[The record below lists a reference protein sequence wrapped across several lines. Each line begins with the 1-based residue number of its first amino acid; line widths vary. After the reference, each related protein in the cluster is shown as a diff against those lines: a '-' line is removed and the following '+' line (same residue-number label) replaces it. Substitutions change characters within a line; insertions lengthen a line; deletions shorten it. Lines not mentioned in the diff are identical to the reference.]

1 LRKNYHNVQKKNSMN
16 SMNIMKNT
24 EEREKMNVI
33 IIILSGILCAS
44 LGQVFW
50 KLGMNAVGAIDN
62 FSISGIVSMFLNP
75 LVFLGLLMYGL
86 STIFWLIALSQKD
99 LSYVYPF
106 VALTFIIVLLLSKF
120 LLHENVGL
128 YRIVGT
134 LIIIAGLIIVVNT

>member
-1 LRKNYHNVQKKNSMN
+1 MN
-16 SMNIMKNT
+16 TLNIMKNT

-33 IIILSGILCAS
+33 IIILCGILCAS

-50 KLGMNAVGAIDN
+50 KVGMNAVGAIDN

-106 VALTFIIVLLLSKF
+106 IALTFIIVLLLSKF
-120 LLHENVGL
+120 LLHENVGT

>member
-1 LRKNYHNVQKKNSMN
+1 
-16 SMNIMKNT
+16 MKNT

-106 VALTFIIVLLLSKF
+106 IALTFIIVLLFSKF
-120 LLHENVGL
+120 LLHENVGI

-134 LIIIAGLIIVVNT
+134 LIIIAGLIIVVNS

>member
-1 LRKNYHNVQKKNSMN
+1 
-16 SMNIMKNT
+16 
-24 EEREKMNVI
+24 MNVI
-33 IIILSGILCAS
+33 LIILTGILCAS

-106 VALTFIIVLLLSKF
+106 IALTFIIVLLLSKF

>member
-1 LRKNYHNVQKKNSMN
+1 
-16 SMNIMKNT
+16 MNIMKNT

-106 VALTFIIVLLLSKF
+106 IALTFIIVLLLSKF
-120 LLHENVGL
+120 LLHENVGI

>member
-1 LRKNYHNVQKKNSMN
+1 MSRKKFYET
-16 SMNIMKNT
+16 MNIMKNT

-120 LLHENVGL
+120 LLHENVGI

>member
-1 LRKNYHNVQKKNSMN
+1 
-16 SMNIMKNT
+16 MNIMKNT

>member
-1 LRKNYHNVQKKNSMN
+1 MSRKNSVNIMNV
-16 SMNIMKNT
+16 MKNT
-24 EEREKMNVI
+24 KEREKMNVI

-50 KLGMNAVGAIDN
+50 KLGMNAVGAIEN

-106 VALTFIIVLLLSKF
+106 IALTFIIVLLLSKF
-120 LLHENVGL
+120 LLHENVGI

>member
-1 LRKNYHNVQKKNSMN
+1 
-16 SMNIMKNT
+16 MKNT

-106 VALTFIIVLLLSKF
+106 IALTFIIVLLFSKF
-120 LLHENVGL
+120 LLHENVGI

>member
-1 LRKNYHNVQKKNSMN
+1 MSRKKFYET
-16 SMNIMKNT
+16 MNIMKNT

-106 VALTFIIVLLLSKF
+106 IALTFIIVLLLSKF

>member
-1 LRKNYHNVQKKNSMN
+1 
-16 SMNIMKNT
+16 MNIMKNT

-33 IIILSGILCAS
+33 IIILTGILCAS

-106 VALTFIIVLLLSKF
+106 IALTFIIVLLLSKF
-120 LLHENVGL
+120 LLHENVGI

>member
-1 LRKNYHNVQKKNSMN
+1 MNVL
-16 SMNIMKNT
+16 KNT
-24 EEREKMNVI
+24 KERENMNVI
-33 IIILSGILCAS
+33 LIILTGILCAS

-106 VALTFIIVLLLSKF
+106 IALTFVIVLLLSKF
-120 LLHENVGL
+120 LLHENVGP

>member
-1 LRKNYHNVQKKNSMN
+1 
-16 SMNIMKNT
+16 MNIMKNT

-106 VALTFIIVLLLSKF
+106 IALTFIIVLLLSKF